1 MPYNNLL
8 DRIKQSGQSWSQYD
22 LDTAK
27 NNLAFGNTI
36 FSAKNDWA
44 KAHAAGDRAG
54 MDAANA
60 AAENARRTYGSY
72 LGGSEGSRYYGL
84 GGPASYQSPYSGVQ
98 SDTLSKMQN
107 YGSFTFDQKKP
118 AFSNTYGGL
127 LDDAL
132 KKMQNYGSFS
142 YGSAPTY
149 NNRYQEQIDSLLQQV
164 QGYGP
169 FSWSKETDPAYSAY
183 AKQYRREG
191 DRATANALAQAAAAT
206 GGQVS
211 TAAMTAASQAGDY
224 YAGQLADKIPELYEN
239 AYQRYLSDY
248 SLLTNK
254 LGQTQQT
261 EQYDYAKYLDQLGQF
276 NTDRALSYDQWLQ
289 GYNMLSDQAG
299 HLQNAGALDLQRYQ
313 TELGQYNNDRNFA
326 YGQWADDFNRLGA
339 VLDAYRQQDDTGYNR
354 YLDQVGYNTSQDQTA
369 YERAMQAAQLQR
381 QQQEQAAE
389 LARAQVDA
397 MLSAGARP
405 SDSLVAGSGYQGEYV
420 QALENYYRQ
429 QAAQAA
435 SSGRS
440 GGGGS
445 GGSSSPKSGAV
456 GDIYQ
461 YLYDSGVRSEGA
473 AYAALRDM
481 GYSST
486 DANRLAKYF
495 GADVEAGAYGGVGGE
510 TSATPSIVKSTP
522 KEQTFENSQ
531 DTGLTNKVRVTED
544 GRRMIYVDGI
554 GAMSFE
560 GLIGRVNNGMIDEIM
575 DPRTGLTTYRRH

>member
-27 NNLAFGNTI
+27 NNLAFGYTI

-60 AAENARRTYGSY
+60 VAENARRTHGSY
-72 LGGSEGSRYYGL
+72 LGGSEGSQYYGL

-98 SDTLSKMQN
+98 SDILSKMQN

-339 VLDAYRQQDDTGYNR
+339 VLDAYRQQDDIGYNR
-354 YLDQVGYNTSQDQTA
+354 HLDQVGYNTSQDQIA
-369 YERAMQAAQLQR
+369 YEREMQAAQLQR

-397 MLSAGARP
+397 MLSAGVRP

-420 QALENYYRQ
+420 QTLEDYYRQ
-429 QAAQAA
+429 QNAPKA
-435 SSGRS
+435 S
-440 GGGGS
+440 GGGRSS
-445 GGSSSPKSGAV
+445 GGSSGSSGGGKPNLTWSQTRKEIEAGNLSPAV
-456 GDIYQ
+456 
-461 YLYDSGVRSEGA
+461 LA
-473 AYAALRDM
+473 AYEYYM
-481 GYSST
+481 GEEY
-486 DANRLAKYF
+486 RQ
-495 GADVEAGAYGGVGGE
+495 VGGGNASGGTVTAPPQLGE
-510 TSATPSIVKSTP
+510 KAQAIARGLSGGTRGPSNIISRVESALDKGEIT
-522 KEQTFENSQ
+522 EAEA
-531 DTGLTNKVRVTED
+531 DYLLTLV
-544 GRRMIYVDGI
+544 
-554 GAMSFE
+554 GA
-560 GLIGRVNNGMIDEIM
+560 
-575 DPRTGLTTYRRH
+575 